1 VGVRVK
7 VRVKYGGASLD
18 LAALVNTGY
27 ETDVP
32 ELLVPV
38 GGRGEAQALAQA
50 ARGGRRGDVQDRVGA
65 DEGV

>member
-38 GGRGEAQALAQA
+38 GVAERLGLWPKLP
-50 ARGGRRGDVQDRVGA
+50 
-65 DEGV
+65 EGVVVETYKTASGLMRA